1 MSKILSSIP
10 GNMSKSIAKYDTIV
24 IGSGLAGLTT
34 TYQLLKAGQKVAL
47 LEKSEKL
54 GGNSIKASSG
64 INGVPTKYQKQPL
77 TDSIESFVQ
86 DTLKTGKNLNDKKM
100 VDILTKNSRD
110 AIYWLNDEI
119 NVDLSNVVLLGGH
132 SHARTH
138 KGDKLPPGFAI
149 VSALTKKLDGFQA
162 ENPDQLTILKS
173 STLTKI
179 LTEGNKVKGIEF
191 TDSEKQPQEMYA
203 DNVVLATGGFSADF
217 DSPTS
222 LLQKYR
228 PDLLGFPLSNGAQTT
243 GDGQKIAE
251 RNVNAEL
258 IHMDKVQVHP
268 TGFMKVSNPNENW
281 KFLCGELMRGIGG
294 ILLSPVTGWR
304 FVDELQPRDLV
315 TDAVLKH
322 SQIGQNNEIG
332 LKSDNGD
339 GYGSVIVISGNDYQ
353 KATTHIEFYK
363 SQRLLQEGS
372 IEDLYYLLIKLNPKL
387 PLTLDQLKDKFSGC
401 DAIIEGTQQDSLG
414 RTKFGGRFG
423 DLKKLYFG
431 VTTPVVHFTMGGIK
445 VNPSNAKVVTKS
457 GDTIS
462 NLFAIGEVSA
472 GVHGNN
478 RLGGSSLLECVVF
491 GRFVSENILSGKN

>member
-1 MSKILSSIP
+1 
-10 GNMSKSIAKYDTIV
+10 
-24 IGSGLAGLTT
+24 
-34 TYQLLKAGQKVAL
+34 
-47 LEKSEKL
+47 
-54 GGNSIKASSG
+54 
-64 INGVPTKYQKQPL
+64 
-77 TDSIESFVQ
+77 
-86 DTLKTGKNLNDKKM
+86 M

-251 RNVNAEL
+251 RDVNAEL

-304 FVDELQPRDLV
+304 FVDELQPRDVV
-315 TDAVLKH
+315 TDAVLEH

-363 SQRLLQEGS
+363 SQGLLQEGS

-478 RLGGSSLLECVVF
+478 RLGDLPYLNVLYLVDLLVRIYFQAKTSSQ
-491 GRFVSENILSGKN
+491 SI